1 MTHASIVRRLLIL
14 AAFSFNLGASTAN
27 AVVRYPTNLTFPSTY
42 ALVSFVRPGQFSAI
56 PYLVGPKD
64 QYVAGNAV
72 TRTEFYA
79 FHYSG
84 STPVAHLG
92 QYYKGVVLSGRVGF
106 KVFGA
111 QNPDTS
117 NVTWV
122 SADSANTKFVYPG
135 TFTKITMLT
144 ASGASA
150 AHVSSTGF

>member
-1 MTHASIVRRLLIL
+1 ML
-14 AAFSFNLGASTAN
+14 AAFAFNLGASTAH
-27 AVVRYPTNLTFPSTY
+27 AVFRYPTNLTFPSTY
-42 ALVSFVRPGQFSAI
+42 TVGSFVKPGQFFAI
-56 PYLVGPKD
+56 PYLVGPID
-64 QYVAGNAV
+64 QYVAGNAT

-79 FHYSG
+79 FHYN
-84 STPVAHLG
+84 STTPIAHMG

-111 QNPDTS
+111 QLPDTS

-135 TFTKITMLT
+135 TFTRITMIT
-144 ASGASA
+144 KSGASA